1 MDNQDMTYSYGY
13 ELAKSEYE
21 KLSTKPMTSQEWV
34 AFFHN
39 ATQDLPVLEA
49 ICGVASFIT
58 SAEVKKINIGQFN
71 KELKSLGNAP
81 KQYSEDAHFVRRLLS
96 KPDYYADQGG
106 AIEIP
111 VDLRPNCIYDSI
123 LDHGTGKLG
132 RIYLKD
138 MGMKAYFP
146 HYDVYDPEHSNE
158 VICKGALFDVTSVK
172 VSELLFALQQ
182 VLDANK
188 ENQELSDAI
197 DRCRQYENSS
207 SPLVAL
213 LKKYGIGVVNLSANG
228 WKQINCGHIHDT
240 ALYAVLDDND
250 HIQVTLRPWE
260 YLDEQDNPFDAT
272 EAGFDLSSFI
282 KEATNRARNR
292 NSQK

>member
-21 KLSTKPMTSQEWV
+21 KLSTKPSTSQEWV

-39 ATQDLPVLEA
+39 VTQGLPILEV

-58 SAEVKKINIGQFN
+58 SAEAKKINKGQFN
-71 KELKSLGNAP
+71 KEIRSLVNAP
-81 KQYSEDAHFVRRLLS
+81 KQYSEDANFVGRLLP
-96 KPDYYADQGG
+96 KPDYYDDQGE

-111 VDLRPNCIYDSI
+111 VDLRPDCNYDSF

-132 RIYLKD
+132 RIYLKE

-146 HYDVYDPEHSNE
+146 HFDVYDPDDPDEI
-158 VICKGALFDVTSVK
+158 ICEGALLDVSSVK
-172 VSELLFALQQ
+172 ASELLIALQQ
-182 VLDANK
+182 VLDPYK
-188 ENQELSDAI
+188 ENQELSDTI
-197 DRCRQYENSS
+197 DRCRQYESSS
-207 SPLVAL
+207 SPLVAF

-250 HIQVTLRPWE
+250 HIQVTLRPWK
-260 YLDEQDNPFDAT
+260 YLDERDNPFDAT
-272 EAGFDLSSFI
+272 EAGFNLSDYI
-282 KEATNRARNR
+282 KEAINRAR
-292 NSQK
+292 S